1 MKFETAAQAAARMGV
16 TVRAVQKWA
25 KEGKLEGAQKVG
37 RDWLIPFGAVVTES
51 KTDVV
56 EPKISKKVF
65 DVAFPMF
72 QLPYFSGDILEH
84 INKIADT
91 DECNLYLIEYYYFI
105 GELEKSNEIA
115 ELYID
120 SPNLKHRLSAEL
132 FSAFD
137 NMITGH
143 LHKVHFAAGLLKAE
157 IENSDLADESA
168 IRDNALKVFAGV
180 VLKTQLH
187 TPFETVP
194 QMEEYIKYLP
204 EGLRIIALY
213 LSAYKA
219 YLAKDY
225 SRSLGVAQAAM
236 NCSTMQYP
244 MPMIY
249 CNIICAIDCINLLQ
263 LNKAGEYIKKAWELA
278 IPYKMYMPFVEHYSI
293 LQGLLENNFKKSD
306 TENYNRIIE
315 LARRYNTSWYQV
327 YNTKTDGKVSNEL
340 TPTEFT
346 IAMLYSRNWRAK
358 EIAAHMHI
366 SERTVTNYIQV
377 IYEKLNINGRKEL
390 EIYVLK

>member
-1 MKFETAAQAAARMGV
+1 MT
-16 TVRAVQKWA
+16 
-25 KEGKLEGAQKVG
+25 
-37 RDWLIPFGAVVTES
+37 
-51 KTDVV
+51 
-56 EPKISKKVF
+56 
-65 DVAFPMF
+65 
-72 QLPYFSGDILEH
+72 
-84 INKIADT
+84 
-91 DECNLYLIEYYYFI
+91 
-105 GELEKSNEIA
+105 
-115 ELYID
+115 
-120 SPNLKHRLSAEL
+120 
-132 FSAFD
+132 
-137 NMITGH
+137 
-143 LHKVHFAAGLLKAE
+143 
-157 IENSDLADESA
+157 DESA

-194 QMEEYIKYLP
+194 QIEDYIKHLP

-225 SRSLGVAQAAM
+225 SRSLGIAQAAI
-236 NCSTMQYP
+236 NCATMQYP

-263 LNKAGEYIKKAWELA
+263 LNKAGEYIKRAWELA

-293 LQGLLENNFKKSD
+293 LQGLLENNFKRSD
-306 TENYNRIIE
+306 IDNYNKIIE
-315 LARRYNTSWYQV
+315 LARKYNTSWYQV
-327 YNTKTDGKVSNEL
+327 YNKKTDGKVTMEL

-390 EIYVLK
+390 EKYVMN

>member
-1 MKFETAAQAAARMGV
+1 MKFETAAQTAARLGV

-25 KEGKLEGAQKVG
+25 KEGKLEGSHKIG
-37 RDWLIPFGAVVTES
+37 RDWLIPFGAVVTET
-51 KTDVV
+51 KTEAIETETD
-56 EPKISKKVF
+56 KKVF

-72 QLPYFSGDILEH
+72 QLPYFSGDMLEH
-84 INKIADT
+84 INKIADI
-91 DECNLYLIEYYYFI
+91 DERNLYLIEYYYFI
-105 GELEKSNEIA
+105 GELEKSNEIS
-115 ELYID
+115 ELYMN
-120 SPNLKHRLSAEL
+120 SPNLNYRISAEL
-132 FSAFD
+132 FSTFS
-137 NMITGH
+137 NMVTGH
-143 LHKVHFAAGLLKAE
+143 LHKVHFSAGLLKME
-157 IENSDLADESA
+157 IESSDLYDEA
-168 IRDNALKVFAGV
+168 AVRDNALKVFAGV

-187 TPFETVP
+187 IPFETAP
-194 QMEEYIKYLP
+194 QIEEYIRFLP
-204 EGLRIIALY
+204 EGLRIMALY

-225 SRSLGVAQAAM
+225 SRSLGIAQAAI

-263 LNKAGEYIKKAWELA
+263 PDKARKYIKKAWELA
-278 IPYKMYMPFVEHYSI
+278 IPHKMYMPLVEHYSI
-293 LQGLLENNFKKSD
+293 LQGLLENNFKKTD
-306 TENYNRIIE
+306 TENYNKIIE
-315 LARRYNTSWYQV
+315 LARKYNISWYQV
-327 YNTKTDGKVSNEL
+327 YNKKTDSKVSDEL

-377 IYEKLNINGRKEL
+377 IYEKLNINGKKEL
-390 EIYVLK
+390 ERYVLK

>member
-1 MKFETAAQAAARMGV
+1 MKFETAIQAAARLGV

-37 RDWLIPFGAVVTES
+37 RDWLIPFGAIVTEA
-51 KTDVV
+51 KTDAV
-56 EPKISKKVF
+56 ETEHSKKVS

-72 QLPYFSGDILEH
+72 QLPYFSGNMLEH
-84 INKIADT
+84 INKISDL
-91 DECNLYLIEYYYFI
+91 DERNLYLMEYYYFI
-105 GELEKSNEIA
+105 GELEKSIEIS

-120 SPNLKHRLSAEL
+120 SPNLNYRISAEL
-132 FSAFD
+132 FSAFG

-143 LHKVHFAAGLLKAE
+143 LHKVHFAAGLLKME
-157 IENSDLADESA
+157 IESSDLGDETMT
-168 IRDNALKVFAGV
+168 RDNALKVFAGV

-194 QMEEYIKYLP
+194 QIEEYIKYLP

-225 SRSLGVAQAAM
+225 SRSLGIAQAAI
-236 NCSTMQYP
+236 NGSTTQYP

-263 LNKAGEYIKKAWELA
+263 IEKAGEYIKKAWELA
-278 IPYKMYMPFVEHYSI
+278 IPYGMYMPFVEHYSI

-306 TENYNRIIE
+306 ALHYDKVIE
-315 LARRYNTSWYQV
+315 LSRMYNTSWYQV
-327 YNTKTDGKVSNEL
+327 YNKKTDSKISNEL

-358 EIAAHMHI
+358 EISAHMHI

-390 EIYVLK
+390 ENYLLK

>member
-105 GELEKSNEIA
+105 GELEKSNKIA

>member
-25 KEGKLEGAQKVG
+25 KEGKLEGAQKMG
-37 RDWLIPFGAVVTES
+37 RDWMIPFGAVVTEAKS
-51 KTDVV
+51 EAV
-56 EPKISKKVF
+56 EVELPKKVY

-72 QLPYFSGDILEH
+72 QLPYFSGDILKD
-84 INKIADT
+84 INKIKDI
-91 DECNLYLIEYYYFI
+91 DERNLYLIEYYYFI
-105 GELEKSNEIA
+105 GELEKSEEIA
-115 ELYID
+115 ELYIN
-120 SPNLKHRLSAEL
+120 SANLNHRLSAEL
-132 FSAFD
+132 FSVFD

-143 LHKVHFAAGLLKAE
+143 LHKVHFAAGLLKSE
-157 IENSDLADESA
+157 IENCDLSDEAVM
-168 IRDNALKVFAGV
+168 RDNALKIFAAV
-180 VLKTQLH
+180 ILKTQLH
-187 TPFETVP
+187 IPFENVP
-194 QMEEYIKYLP
+194 QIENYIMYLP

-219 YLAKDY
+219 YLIKDY
-225 SRSLGVAQAAM
+225 SRSLGIAQAAIS
-236 NCSTMQYP
+236 CATMKYP

-263 LNKAGEYIKKAWELA
+263 IENASEYIKKAWDLA
-278 IPYKMYMPFVEHYSI
+278 ITHKIFMPFVEHYSI

-306 TENYNRIIE
+306 TENYNKIIE
-315 LARRYNTSWYQV
+315 LTRVYNTSWYQV
-327 YNTKTDGKVSNEL
+327 YNKKTDANVTNEL

-377 IYEKLNINGRKEL
+377 IYEKLNINGRKDL
-390 EIYVLK
+390 VKYVLT

>member
-1 MKFETAAQAAARMGV
+1 MKFETATQAAARLGV

-25 KEGKLEGAQKVG
+25 KEGKLEGAHKIG
-37 RDWLIPFGAVVTES
+37 RDWIIPFGAVVTET
-51 KTDVV
+51 KA
-56 EPKISKKVF
+56 EPPNISDTKKVF

-72 QLPYFSGDILEH
+72 QLPYFSGDVLEH
-84 INKIADT
+84 INKIGDT
-91 DECNLYLIEYYYFI
+91 YERDLYLMEYYYFI
-105 GELEKSNEIA
+105 GELEKSEEIA

-120 SPNLKHRLSAEL
+120 SSNLNYRLSAEL
-132 FSAFD
+132 FSTFN

-143 LHKVHFAAGLLKAE
+143 LHKVHFAAGLLKME
-157 IENSDLADESA
+157 IENSDLSDESA
-168 IRDNALKVFAGV
+168 ARENALKVFAGV

-187 TPFETVP
+187 TPFESVP
-194 QMEEYIKYLP
+194 QIEEYIKYLP
-204 EGLRIIALY
+204 EGLRIISLY
-213 LSAYKA
+213 LSSYKA

-225 SRSLGVAQAAM
+225 SRSLGIAQAAM
-236 NCSTMQYP
+236 NCATMQYP
-244 MPMIY
+244 VPMIY

-263 LNKAGEYIKKAWELA
+263 LDKAGKYIKKAWELA
-278 IPYKMYMPFVEHYSI
+278 MPHKMYMPFVEHYSI

-306 TENYNRIIE
+306 ADNYNKIID
-315 LARRYNTSWYQV
+315 LTRSYNITWYQV
-327 YNTKTDGKVSNEL
+327 YNKKTDRNVTNEL

-366 SERTVTNYIQV
+366 AERTVTNYIQI

-390 EIYVLK
+390 EKYLLT

>member
-1 MKFETAAQAAARMGV
+1 MGV

>member
-1 MKFETAAQAAARMGV
+1 MKFETATQAAARMGV

-25 KEGKLEGAQKVG
+25 KEGKLEGAHKIG
-37 RDWLIPFGAVVTES
+37 RDWMIPFGAVVTHP
-51 KTDVV
+51 KTEVIEKED
-56 EPKISKKVF
+56 SKKVF

-72 QLPYFSGDILEH
+72 QLPYFSGDILEQ
-84 INKIADT
+84 INKINDT
-91 DECNLYLIEYYYFI
+91 DERNQYLIEYYYFI
-105 GELEKSNEIA
+105 GQLEKSEEIA

-120 SPNLKHRLSAEL
+120 SPNLYYRLSAEL
-132 FSAFD
+132 FSTFN

-143 LHKVHFAAGLLKAE
+143 LHKVHFAAGLLKME
-157 IENSDLADESA
+157 IESSDLTDETA
-168 IRDNALKVFAGV
+168 LQENATKVFAGV

-194 QMEEYIKYLP
+194 QIEEYIKYLP

-225 SRSLGVAQAAM
+225 SRSLGIAQAAM
-236 NCSTMQYP
+236 TCCTLQYP
-244 MPMIY
+244 LPIIY
-249 CNIICAIDCINLLQ
+249 CNIICAIDCINLLH
-263 LNKAGEYIKKAWELA
+263 LDKAGEYIKRAWQLA
-278 IPYKMYMPFVEHYSI
+278 IPYEMYMPFVEHYSI
-293 LQGLLENNFKKSD
+293 LQGLLENNFKHTD
-306 TENYNRIIE
+306 NDNYNKIIE
-315 LARRYNTSWYQV
+315 LARTYNTTWYQV
-327 YNTKTDGKVSNEL
+327 YNKKNDGKVSNEL

-366 SERTVTNYIQV
+366 AERTVTNYIQV

-390 EIYVLK
+390 KNYLLT

>member
-1 MKFETAAQAAARMGV
+1 MKFETANQAAARLGV

-25 KEGKLEGAQKVG
+25 KEGKLEGAQKIG
-37 RDWLIPFGAVVTES
+37 RDWMIPFGAVATET
-51 KTDVV
+51 KVDVV
-56 EPKISKKVF
+56 ETKATKKVF

-72 QLPYFSGDILEH
+72 QLPYFSGELLEQ
-84 INKIADT
+84 INKISDP
-91 DECNLYLIEYYYFI
+91 DERDLYLIEYYYFI
-105 GELEKSNEIA
+105 GELEMSEEIA

-120 SPNLKHRLSAEL
+120 SPNLKHRLSAKL
-132 FSAFD
+132 FSTFD

-143 LHKVHFAAGLLKAE
+143 LHKVHFAAGLLKSE
-157 IENSDLADESA
+157 IENSDLTDESA

-194 QMEEYIKYLP
+194 QIEDYIKHLP

-225 SRSLGVAQAAM
+225 SRSLGIAQAAI
-236 NCSTMQYP
+236 NCATMQYP

-263 LNKAGEYIKKAWELA
+263 LNKAGEYIKRAWELA

-293 LQGLLENNFKKSD
+293 LQGLLENNFKRSD
-306 TENYNRIIE
+306 IDNYNKIIE
-315 LARRYNTSWYQV
+315 LARKYNTSWYQV
-327 YNTKTDGKVSNEL
+327 YNKKTYGKVTMEL

-390 EIYVLK
+390 EKYVMN

>member
-1 MKFETAAQAAARMGV
+1 MNFETAAQAAERLGV

-25 KEGKLEGAQKVG
+25 KEGKLEGAKKVG
-37 RDWLIPFGAVVTES
+37 RDWMIPFGVVAKEGGKHNEMFVES
-51 KTDVV
+51 N
-56 EPKISKKVF
+56 SAG
-65 DVAFPMF
+65 VAFPMF
-72 QLPYFSGDILEH
+72 QLPYFSGDIVEH
-84 INKIADT
+84 INKIP
-91 DECNLYLIEYYYFI
+91 DEDERNLFLIEYYYFI

-115 ELYID
+115 ELYMN
-120 SPNLKHRLSAEL
+120 SENLKYRLSAEL
-132 FSAFD
+132 FSIFD

-143 LHKVHFAAGLLKAE
+143 LHKVHYIAGLLKME
-157 IENSDLADESA
+157 IETSDLSDDLA

-194 QMEEYIKYLP
+194 QIEEYIKYLP

-225 SRSLGVAQAAM
+225 SRSLGIAQAAI
-236 NCSTMQYP
+236 NGATMQYP

-263 LNKAGEYIKKAWELA
+263 LEQAGKYIKKAWQIA

-293 LQGLLENNFKKSD
+293 LQGLLENNVKRID
-306 TENYNRIIE
+306 AENYEKVIS
-315 LARRYNTSWYQV
+315 LARTYNTSWYQV
-327 YNTKTDGKVSNEL
+327 YNQKTEGKVSNEL

-358 EIAAHMHI
+358 EIAAHIHI

-390 EIYVLK
+390 EKYLLK

>member
-1 MKFETAAQAAARMGV
+1 MKFETATQAAARMGV

-25 KEGKLEGAQKVG
+25 KEGKLEGAHKIG
-37 RDWLIPFGAVVTES
+37 RDWMIPFGAVVTEAKS
-51 KTDVV
+51 DATENDD
-56 EPKISKKVF
+56 SKKVF

-84 INKIADT
+84 INKISDD
-91 DECNLYLIEYYYFI
+91 DERNLYLIEYYYFI
-105 GELEKSNEIA
+105 GELEKSEEIA
-115 ELYID
+115 ELYMD
-120 SPNLKHRLSAEL
+120 SQNLYHRLSAEL
-132 FSAFD
+132 FSVFN

-143 LHKVHFAAGLLKAE
+143 LHKVHFAAGLLKIE
-157 IENSDLADESA
+157 IEGSDLSDETA
-168 IRDNALKVFAGV
+168 LQENALKVFAGV

-187 TPFETVP
+187 MPFESVP
-194 QMEEYIKYLP
+194 QIEEFIRYLP

-225 SRSLGVAQAAM
+225 SRSLGIAQAAM
-236 NCSTMQYP
+236 NCSTMHYP
-244 MPMIY
+244 IPIIY

-263 LNKAGEYIKKAWELA
+263 LDKAGEYIKKAWEIA
-278 IPYKMYMPFVEHYSI
+278 IPHKIYMPFVEHYSI
-293 LQGLLENNFKKSD
+293 LQGLLENNFKK
-306 TENYNRIIE
+306 TYTQNYEIIIQ
-315 LARRYNTSWYQV
+315 LARKYNTTWYQV
-327 YNTKTDGKVSNEL
+327 YNKKTDGKVTSEL

-366 SERTVTNYIQV
+366 AERTVTNYIQV

-390 EIYVLK
+390 KNYLLT

>member
-1 MKFETAAQAAARMGV
+1 MKFETATQAAARLGV

-37 RDWLIPFGAVVTES
+37 RDWLIPFGAVVTEA
-51 KTDVV
+51 KADAV
-56 EPKISKKVF
+56 ETEPSKKVS

-72 QLPYFSGDILEH
+72 QLPYFSGNMLEH
-84 INKIADT
+84 INKISDP
-91 DECNLYLIEYYYFI
+91 DERNLYLIEYYYFI
-105 GELEKSNEIA
+105 GELEKSIEIA
-115 ELYID
+115 EQYID
-120 SPNLKHRLSAEL
+120 SPNLNYRISAEL
-132 FSAFD
+132 FSTFG

-143 LHKVHFAAGLLKAE
+143 LHKVHFSAGLLKME
-157 IENSDLADESA
+157 IESSDLSDETI

-194 QMEEYIKYLP
+194 QIEEYIKYLP

-225 SRSLGVAQAAM
+225 SRSLGIAQAAI
-236 NCSTMQYP
+236 NGSTTQYP

-249 CNIICAIDCINLLQ
+249 CHIICAIDCINLLQ
-263 LNKAGEYIKKAWELA
+263 IEKAGEYIKKAWELA
-278 IPYKMYMPFVEHYSI
+278 IPYGMYMPFVEHYSI

-306 TENYNRIIE
+306 ALHYDKVIE
-315 LARRYNTSWYQV
+315 LARVYNTSWYQV
-327 YNTKTDGKVSNEL
+327 YNKKTDSKISNEL

-390 EIYVLK
+390 ENYLLK

>member
-25 KEGKLEGAQKVG
+25 KEGKLEGAQKMG
-37 RDWLIPFGAVVTES
+37 RDWMIPFGAVVTES
-51 KTDVV
+51 KTEMAEV
-56 EPKISKKVF
+56 ETEKKVF

-84 INKIADT
+84 INKINDI
-91 DECNLYLIEYYYFI
+91 DERNLYLMEYYYFI
-105 GELEKSNEIA
+105 GELEKSEDIT

-120 SPNLKHRLSAEL
+120 SPNLKYRLSAEL
-132 FSAFD
+132 FSTFD

-143 LHKVHFAAGLLKAE
+143 LHKVHFAAGLLKME
-157 IENSDLADESA
+157 IENSDLTDESVV
-168 IRDNALKVFAGV
+168 RDNALKVFAGV

-194 QMEEYIKYLP
+194 QIEEYIKHLP

-225 SRSLGVAQAAM
+225 SRSLGIAQAAI

-244 MPMIY
+244 IPKIY

-263 LNKAGEYIKKAWELA
+263 LGKAGEYIKKAWELA

-293 LQGLLENNFKKSD
+293 LQGLLENHFKHTD
-306 TENYNRIIE
+306 NNNYNKIID
-315 LARRYNTSWYQV
+315 LARTYNTTWYQV
-327 YNTKTDGKVSNEL
+327 YNKKTDGKVTSEL

-346 IAMLYSRNWRAK
+346 IAMLYSRNWKAK

-366 SERTVTNYIQV
+366 AERTVTNYIQV

-390 EIYVLK
+390 EKYVLK